1 MKYIVVLGDGMS
13 DLKLAALGDKTP
25 LQVAKKPNIDKLAK
39 AGEMGLV
46 QTVPEGYPPGSDVA
60 NLSVMGYNPETFYT
74 GRSPI
79 EAVSM
84 GVELGP
90 EDIAFR
96 CNLVT
101 LSEEKNYQDKTMLDY
116 SAGEIGTGE
125 ARTLIS
131 DLHGFLGNEI
141 LEFHGGISYRHLMV
155 WRKGEEQF
163 ELIPP
168 HDISDRK
175 ITDYLPK
182 GAKAEFIQS
191 LMEKSY
197 AFLTEHPINIARVAQ
212 GLNPAN
218 SIWLWGQGK
227 KPALANF
234 HDKYGLTGSV
244 ISAVDLVKGLGL
256 CAGLDVVEVEG
267 ATGNIHTNF
276 KGKALAAIEELK
288 KGKDFIYLHVEAP
301 DEAGHQGDLD
311 TKIKAIE
318 EIDEKVVAVLL
329 DGLKDFVEYRIL
341 ILPDHPTPI
350 SLKTHTS
357 DPVPYLLYDS
367 RVEQKQEVNGYD
379 ETSAAGFGLKF
390 TDGYKLLDFF
400 LTKN

>member
-1 MKYIVVLGDGMS
+1 MKYIVVLGDGMA

-25 LQVAKKPNIDKLAK
+25 LEVAKKPNIDKLAR
-39 AGEMGLV
+39 AGEMGMV

-60 NLSVMGYNPETFYT
+60 NLSVMGYNPEIFYT

-101 LSEEKNYQDKTMLDY
+101 LSEEEKYADKTMVDY
-116 SAGEIGTGE
+116 SAGEISTGE

-131 DLHGFLGNEI
+131 DLHGFLGNENM
-141 LEFHGGISYRHLMV
+141 EFHGGVSYRHLLV
-155 WRKGEEQF
+155 WRNGEEEF

-182 GAKAEFIQS
+182 GAQAEVLQN

-197 AFLTEHPINIARVAQ
+197 AFLTEHPINLDRVAR

-234 HDKYGLTGSV
+234 YEKFGLTGSV

-267 ATGNIHTNF
+267 VTGNIHTNF

-318 EIDEKVVAVLL
+318 ELDEKVVAVLL
-329 DGLKDFVEYRIL
+329 DGLKDFAEYRLL

-367 RVEQKQEVNGYD
+367 RVELKQEVHGYD
-379 ETSAAGFGLKF
+379 ESSAAAFGLKF